1 MEELLLAKVLEK
13 EMSMSRITQSV
24 YDKKRGM
31 IMGYLAPGE
40 DLIQGFKNVCQR
52 YNITSGSI
60 SCIGSLS
67 KVTIVQLNYEDSKML
82 YSNPIIWDTPVELLS
97 GNGLIG
103 LDENEQLDIHFHGVF
118 VDHRKTISGGH
129 FLEGGNPVAITIEF
143 TILVSEA
150 IQPVRELYQPLGF
163 RLFNFYDQKEAE

>member
-1 MEELLLAKVLEK
+1 
-13 EMSMSRITQSV
+13 
-24 YDKKRGM
+24 
-31 IMGYLAPGE
+31 MGYLAPGE
-40 DLIQGFKNVCQR
+40 DLIQGFKKVCQFH
-52 YNITSGSI
+52 NVTSGTI

-67 KVTIVQLNYEDSKML
+67 KVEIVQLNYEDHKML

-97 GNGLIG
+97 GNGFIG
-103 LDENEQLDIHFHGVF
+103 LDDNSDLDIHFHGVF

-150 IQPVRELYQPLGF
+150 IQPVREFNKPLGF
-163 RLFNFYDQKEAE
+163 RLFNFYDQREAE

>member
-1 MEELLLAKVLEK
+1 
-13 EMSMSRITQSV
+13 
-24 YDKKRGM
+24 M

-40 DLIQGFKNVCQR
+40 DLIKGFKNVCR
-52 YNITSGSI
+52 RHHITSGSI

-67 KVTIVQLNYEDSKML
+67 NVMIVQLNYEDNKML

-97 GNGLIG
+97 GNGFIG
-103 LDENEQLDIHFHGVF
+103 LDDNNQLDIHFHGVF
-118 VDHRKTISGGH
+118 ADHRKQISGGH

-150 IQPVRELYQPLGF
+150 IQPVRELNKPLGF
-163 RLFNFYDQKEAE
+163 RLFNFYDQRGAE